1 MNKLWTVTL
10 QTYWHQVKSWSFLIL
25 ILGPF
30 FIIGCSALGGAI
42 SANSDSESQIAVISS
57 NEQVR
62 QNFIKNN
69 DKYVDSKIK
78 TVESAKKAVKKEKI
92 DGYLVFGM
100 QKNQVKAVYHG
111 ASPIADELKPKVKS
125 YLQMVQSQFNLQQA
139 QLAPHQLKALQQQ
152 PQYTEVLQKNHQDDK
167 LVKMLSLIIVI
178 MAVYM
183 ILISYS
189 GITAQEIASE
199 KGTKIMEI
207 IFSSTTAA
215 KYFLGKILGIF
226 GVIVTQLIIYI
237 VGGWAT
243 YRWALYAKI
252 TASFMRD
259 NQVIINKVLG
269 NLLNVNLIFLILGVV
284 IYTILAA
291 FSGAL
296 VAKPEDSSK
305 AAQSTTMISLIAFFL
320 AFAFIS
326 NPEQILPQVLSYV
339 PFFSSFM
346 MPIRIINGQVGSLE
360 VILSLVILI
369 VSIIGLTIYI
379 SKIYQGVILQT
390 DDTSFWKRLKRGLSY
405 SRL

>member
-10 QTYWHQVKSWSFLIL
+10 QTYWHQVKSWSFLLL

-30 FIIGCSALGGAI
+30 FIIGCGALGGAI
-42 SANSDSESQIAVISS
+42 GASSDPDSQIAVISS

-69 DKYVDSKIK
+69 DKYVDAKIK
-78 TVESAKKAVKKEKI
+78 TAESAKKAVKKEKI

-111 ASPIADELKPKVKS
+111 ASPIDDELKPKVKS
-125 YLQMVQSQFNLQQA
+125 YLQVLQSQLNLQQA
-139 QLAPHQLKALQQQ
+139 QLAPRQFKALQQQ
-152 PQYTEVLQKNHQDDK
+152 PKYREVLQKNHQGDK
-167 LVKMLSLIIVI
+167 LVKMVSLIIVI
-178 MAVYM
+178 MVVYM
-183 ILISYS
+183 VLMSYS
-189 GITAQEIASE
+189 SITAQEIASE

-215 KYFLGKILGIF
+215 KYFLGKIWGIF
-226 GVIVTQLIIYI
+226 AVIITQLLIYI

-243 YRWALYAKI
+243 YRWALHAKI
-252 TASFMRD
+252 TASFMHN
-259 NQVIINKVLG
+259 NQVVINKILG
-269 NLLNVNLIFLILGVV
+269 NLVNVNLIFLILGVI

-305 AAQSTTMISLIAFFL
+305 AAQSTAMLSLIAFFL
-320 AFAFIS
+320 SFAFIS

-346 MPIRIINGQVGSLE
+346 MPIRIINGHVGNIE

-369 VSIIGLTIYI
+369 VSIVGLTAYI

-390 DDTSFWKRLKRGLSY
+390 EDTSFWKRLKRGLAY
-405 SRL
+405 SKA

>member
-42 SANSDSESQIAVISS
+42 SANSDADRQIAVISS

-78 TVESAKKAVKKEKI
+78 TAEAAKKAIKKEKI
-92 DGYLVFGM
+92 DGYLVFET

-111 ASPIADELKPKVKS
+111 SSPIDDELKPKVKS
-125 YLQMVQSQFNLQQA
+125 YLQVLQSQLNLQQA

-178 MAVYM
+178 MVVYM

-243 YRWALYAKI
+243 YRWALHAKI

-320 AFAFIS
+320 AFAFIT
-326 NPEQILPQVLSYV
+326 NPEQILPQILSYV

-369 VSIIGLTIYI
+369 VSIVGLKVYI

>member
-10 QTYWHQVKSWSFLIL
+10 QTYWHQVKSWSFLLL

-42 SANSDSESQIAVISS
+42 SANSDADSQIAVISS

-69 DKYVDSKIK
+69 DKYVDAKIK
-78 TVESAKKAVKKEKI
+78 TAESAKKAVKKEKI

-100 QKNQVKAVYHG
+100 QKNQVKAIYHG
-111 ASPIADELKPKVKS
+111 ISSIDDELKPKVKS
-125 YLQMVQSQFNLQQA
+125 YLQVLQSQLNLQKA

-152 PQYTEVLQKNHQDDK
+152 PQYSEILQKKQLGDK
-167 LVKMLSLIIVI
+167 LAKMVSLIIVI
-178 MAVYM
+178 MVVYM
-183 ILISYS
+183 VLLSYS
-189 GITAQEIASE
+189 SITAQEIASE

-226 GVIVTQLIIYI
+226 GVIITQLLIYI

-243 YRWALYAKI
+243 YRWALHAKI
-252 TASFMRD
+252 TASFMHD
-259 NQVIINKVLG
+259 NQVVINKILG
-269 NLLNVNLIFLILGVV
+269 NLVNVNLIFLILGVI

-305 AAQSTTMISLIAFFL
+305 AAQGTTMISLIAFFL
-320 AFAFIS
+320 SLAFIS

-360 VILSLVILI
+360 VILSLVVLI

>member
-10 QTYWHQVKSWSFLIL
+10 QTYWHQVKSWSFLLL

-30 FIIGCSALGGAI
+30 FIIGCGVLGGAI
-42 SANSDSESQIAVISS
+42 GANSDPDSQIAVISS

-69 DKYVDSKIK
+69 DKYVDAKIK
-78 TVESAKKAVKKEKI
+78 TAESAKKAVKKEKI

-305 AAQSTTMISLIAFFL
+305 AAQGTTMISLIAFFL

-369 VSIIGLTIYI
+369 VSIVGLTVYI

>member
-326 NPEQILPQVLSYV
+326 HPEQILPQVLSYV

>member
-42 SANSDSESQIAVISS
+42 SANSDADRQIAVISS

-78 TVESAKKAVKKEKI
+78 TAESAKKAVKKEKI
-92 DGYLVFGM
+92 DGYLVFET
-100 QKNQVKAVYHG
+100 QKNQVKAVYYG
-111 ASPIADELKPKVKS
+111 SSPIDDELKPKVKS
-125 YLQMVQSQFNLQQA
+125 YLQVLQSQLNLQQA

-152 PQYTEVLQKNHQDDK
+152 PQYTEILQKNHQDDK

-178 MAVYM
+178 MVVYM

-243 YRWALYAKI
+243 YRWALHAKI
-252 TASFMRD
+252 TASFMRY
-259 NQVIINKVLG
+259 NQAIINKVLG

-320 AFAFIS
+320 AFAFIT
-326 NPEQILPQVLSYV
+326 NPEQILPQILSYV

-369 VSIIGLTIYI
+369 VSIVGLTVYI

>member
-10 QTYWHQVKSWSFLIL
+10 QTYWHQVKSWSFLLL
-25 ILGPF
+25 ILSPF
-30 FIIGCSALGGAI
+30 FIIGCGVLGGAI
-42 SANSDSESQIAVISS
+42 GANSDPDSQIAVISS

-69 DKYVDSKIK
+69 DKYVDAKIK
-78 TVESAKKAVKKEKI
+78 TAESAKKAVKKEKI

-111 ASPIADELKPKVKS
+111 ISSIDDELKPKVKS
-125 YLQMVQSQFNLQQA
+125 YLQVLQSQLNLQKA

-152 PQYTEVLQKNHQDDK
+152 PQYSEILQKKQLGDK
-167 LVKMLSLIIVI
+167 LAKMVSLIIVI
-178 MAVYM
+178 MVVYM
-183 ILISYS
+183 VLLSYS
-189 GITAQEIASE
+189 SITAQEIASE

-226 GVIVTQLIIYI
+226 GVIITQLLIYI
-237 VGGWAT
+237 GGGWAT
-243 YRWALYAKI
+243 YRWALHAKI
-252 TASFMRD
+252 TASFMHD
-259 NQVIINKVLG
+259 NQIVINKILG
-269 NLLNVNLIFLILGVV
+269 NLVNVNLIFLILGVI

-305 AAQSTTMISLIAFFL
+305 AAQGTTMISLIAFFL
-320 AFAFIS
+320 SLAFIS

>member
-10 QTYWHQVKSWSFLIL
+10 QTYWHQVKSWSFLLL

-30 FIIGCSALGGAI
+30 FIIGCGALGGA
-42 SANSDSESQIAVISS
+42 SGASSDAESQIAVISS

-69 DKYVDSKIK
+69 DKYVDAKIK
-78 TVESAKKAVKKEKI
+78 TAESAKKAVKKEKI

-100 QKNQVKAVYHG
+100 QKNQVKAIYHG
-111 ASPIADELKPKVKS
+111 ISSIDDELKPKVKS
-125 YLQMVQSQFNLQQA
+125 YLQVLQSQLNLQKA
-139 QLAPHQLKALQQQ
+139 QLSPHQLKALQQQ
-152 PQYTEVLQKNHQDDK
+152 PQYSEILQKKQLGDK
-167 LVKMLSLIIVI
+167 LAKMVSLIIVI
-178 MAVYM
+178 MVVYM
-183 ILISYS
+183 VLLSYS
-189 GITAQEIASE
+189 SITAQEIASE

-226 GVIVTQLIIYI
+226 GVIITQLLIYI

-243 YRWALYAKI
+243 YRWALHAKI

-305 AAQSTTMISLIAFFL
+305 AAQVTTMISLIAFFL
-320 AFAFIS
+320 SLAFIS

>member
-369 VSIIGLTIYI
+369 VSIVGLTVYI

>member
-10 QTYWHQVKSWSFLIL
+10 QTYWHQVKSWSFLLL

-42 SANSDSESQIAVISS
+42 SANSDPDSQIAVISS

-125 YLQMVQSQFNLQQA
+125 YLQVLQSQFNLQQA

-189 GITAQEIASE
+189 SITAQEIASE

-237 VGGWAT
+237 VGGWTT
-243 YRWALYAKI
+243 YRWALHAKI

-320 AFAFIS
+320 ALAFIS

>member
-42 SANSDSESQIAVISS
+42 SANSDADRQIAVISS

-69 DKYVDSKIK
+69 DKYVDSKNK
-78 TVESAKKAVKKEKI
+78 TAEAAKKAVKKEKI
-92 DGYLVFGM
+92 DGYLVFET

-111 ASPIADELKPKVKS
+111 SSPIDDELKPKVKS
-125 YLQMVQSQFNLQQA
+125 YLQVLQSQLNLQQA

-178 MAVYM
+178 MVIYM

-243 YRWALYAKI
+243 YRWALHAKI

-320 AFAFIS
+320 AFAFIT
-326 NPEQILPQVLSYV
+326 NPEQILPQILSYV

-369 VSIIGLTIYI
+369 VSIVGLTVYI

>member
-1 MNKLWTVTL
+1 MNKLWTITL
-10 QTYWHQVKSWSFLIL
+10 QTYWHQVKSWSFLLL
-25 ILGPF
+25 ILSPF
-30 FIIGCSALGGAI
+30 FIIGCGVLGGAI
-42 SANSDSESQIAVISS
+42 GANSDPDSQIAVISS

-69 DKYVDSKIK
+69 DKYVDAKIK
-78 TVESAKKAVKKEKI
+78 TVESAKEAVKKEKV
-92 DGYLVFGM
+92 DGYLVFEM

-111 ASPIADELKPKVKS
+111 ASPIDDELKPKVKS
-125 YLQMVQSQFNLQQA
+125 YLQVLQSQLNLQQA
-139 QLAPHQLKALQQQ
+139 QLAPRQFKALQQQ
-152 PQYTEVLQKNHQDDK
+152 PKYREVLQKNHQGDK

-178 MAVYM
+178 MVGYM
-183 ILISYS
+183 VLASYS
-189 GITAQEIASE
+189 SITAQEIASE

-207 IFSSTTAA
+207 IFSSTTAT

-226 GVIVTQLIIYI
+226 AVIITQLLIYI

-243 YRWALYAKI
+243 YRWALHAKI
-252 TASFMRD
+252 TASFMHN
-259 NQVIINKVLG
+259 NQVVINKILG
-269 NLLNVNLIFLILGVV
+269 NLVNVNLIFLILGVI

-305 AAQSTTMISLIAFFL
+305 AAQSTAMLSLIAFFL
-320 AFAFIS
+320 SFAFVS

-346 MPIRIINGQVGSLE
+346 MPIRIINGHVGNIE

-369 VSIIGLTIYI
+369 VSIVGLTAYI

-390 DDTSFWKRLKRGLSY
+390 EDTSFWKRLKRGLAY
-405 SRL
+405 SKA

>member
-1 MNKLWTVTL
+1 MNKLWTITL
-10 QTYWHQVKSWSFLIL
+10 QTYWHQVKSWSFLLL
-25 ILGPF
+25 ILSPF
-30 FIIGCSALGGAI
+30 FIIGCGVLGGAI
-42 SANSDSESQIAVISS
+42 GANSDPDSQIAVISS

-69 DKYVDSKIK
+69 DKYVDAKIK
-78 TVESAKKAVKKEKI
+78 TVESAKEAVKKEKV
-92 DGYLVFGM
+92 DGYLIFEI

-111 ASPIADELKPKVKS
+111 ASPIDDELKPKVKS
-125 YLQMVQSQFNLQQA
+125 YLQVLQSQLNLQQA
-139 QLAPHQLKALQQQ
+139 QLAPRQFKALQQQ
-152 PQYTEVLQKNHQDDK
+152 PKYREVLQKNHQGDK

-178 MAVYM
+178 MVVYM
-183 ILISYS
+183 ILASYS
-189 GITAQEIASE
+189 SITAQEIASE

-226 GVIVTQLIIYI
+226 AVIITQLLIYI

-243 YRWALYAKI
+243 YRWALHAKI
-252 TASFMRD
+252 TASFMHN
-259 NQVIINKVLG
+259 NQVIINKILG
-269 NLLNVNLIFLILGVV
+269 NLVNVNLIFLILGVI

-305 AAQSTTMISLIAFFL
+305 AAQSTTMLSLIAFFL
-320 AFAFIS
+320 SFAFIS

-346 MPIRIINGQVGSLE
+346 MPIRIINGHVGNIE

-369 VSIIGLTIYI
+369 VSIVGLTAYI
-379 SKIYQGVILQT
+379 SKVYQGVILQT
-390 DDTSFWKRLKRGLSY
+390 EDTSFWKRLKRGLAY
-405 SRL
+405 SKA

>member
-78 TVESAKKAVKKEKI
+78 TTESAKKAVKKEKI

-243 YRWALYAKI
+243 YRWALHAKI

>member
-10 QTYWHQVKSWSFLIL
+10 QTYWHQVKSWSFLLL

-30 FIIGCSALGGAI
+30 FIIGCGVLGGAI
-42 SANSDSESQIAVISS
+42 GANSDPDSQIAVISS

-69 DKYVDSKIK
+69 DKYVDAKIK
-78 TVESAKKAVKKEKI
+78 TAESAKEAVKKEKV
-92 DGYLVFGM
+92 DGYLVFET

-111 ASPIADELKPKVKS
+111 ASPIDDELKSKVKS
-125 YLQMVQSQFNLQQA
+125 YLQVLQSQLNLQQA
-139 QLAPHQLKALQQQ
+139 QLAPRQFKALQQQ
-152 PQYTEVLQKNHQDDK
+152 PKYREVLQKNHQGDK

-178 MAVYM
+178 MVVY
-183 ILISYS
+183 IVLISYS
-189 GITAQEIASE
+189 SITAQEIASE

-226 GVIVTQLIIYI
+226 GVIITQLLIYI

-243 YRWALYAKI
+243 YRWALHAKI
-252 TASFMRD
+252 TASFMHN
-259 NQVIINKVLG
+259 NQVVINKILG
-269 NLLNVNLIFLILGVV
+269 NLVNVNLIFLILGVI

-305 AAQSTTMISLIAFFL
+305 AAQGTTMISLIAFFL
-320 AFAFIS
+320 SFAFIS
-326 NPEQILPQVLSYV
+326 NPEQILPQVLSCA
-339 PFFSSFM
+339 
-346 MPIRIINGQVGSLE
+346 
-360 VILSLVILI
+360 ILFLI
-369 VSIIGLTIYI
+369 H
-379 SKIYQGVILQT
+379 
-390 DDTSFWKRLKRGLSY
+390 DANSY
-405 SRL
+405 N

>member
-1 MNKLWTVTL
+1 MNKLWTITL
-10 QTYWHQVKSWSFLIL
+10 QTYWHQVKSWSFLLL

-30 FIIGCSALGGAI
+30 FIIGCGALGGAI
-42 SANSDSESQIAVISS
+42 GASSDPDSQIAVISS

-69 DKYVDSKIK
+69 DKYVDAKIK
-78 TVESAKKAVKKEKI
+78 TVESAKEAVKKEKV
-92 DGYLVFGM
+92 DGYLVFET

-111 ASPIADELKPKVKS
+111 ASPIDDELKPKVKS
-125 YLQMVQSQFNLQQA
+125 YLQVLQSQLNLQQA
-139 QLAPHQLKALQQQ
+139 QLAPRQFKALQQ
-152 PQYTEVLQKNHQDDK
+152 PKYREVLQKNHQGDK
-167 LVKMLSLIIVI
+167 SVKMLSLIIVI
-178 MAVYM
+178 MVVYM
-183 ILISYS
+183 ILASYS
-189 GITAQEIASE
+189 SITAQEIASE

-226 GVIVTQLIIYI
+226 AVIITQLLIYI

-243 YRWALYAKI
+243 YRWALHAKI
-252 TASFMRD
+252 TASFMHN
-259 NQVIINKVLG
+259 NQVVINKILG
-269 NLLNVNLIFLILGVV
+269 NLVNVNLIFLILGVI

-305 AAQSTTMISLIAFFL
+305 AAQSTAMLSLIAFFL
-320 AFAFIS
+320 SFAFIS

-346 MPIRIINGQVGSLE
+346 MPIRIINGHVGNIE

-369 VSIIGLTIYI
+369 VSIVGLTAYI

-390 DDTSFWKRLKRGLSY
+390 EDTSFWKRLKRGLAY
-405 SRL
+405 SKA

>member
-125 YLQMVQSQFNLQQA
+125 YLQVLQSQFNLQQA

-252 TASFMRD
+252 TASFMCD

-326 NPEQILPQVLSYV
+326 HPEQILPQVLSYV

>member
-10 QTYWHQVKSWSFLIL
+10 QTYWHQVKSWSFLLL

-42 SANSDSESQIAVISS
+42 SANSDAESQIAVISS

-69 DKYVDSKIK
+69 DKYVDAKIK
-78 TVESAKKAVKKEKI
+78 TAESAKKAVKKEKI

-100 QKNQVKAVYHG
+100 QKNQVKAIYHG
-111 ASPIADELKPKVKS
+111 ISSIDDELKPKVKS
-125 YLQMVQSQFNLQQA
+125 YLQVLQSQLNLQKA

-152 PQYTEVLQKNHQDDK
+152 PQYSEILQKKQLGDK
-167 LVKMLSLIIVI
+167 LAKMVSLIIVI
-178 MAVYM
+178 MVVYM
-183 ILISYS
+183 VLLSYS
-189 GITAQEIASE
+189 SITAQEIASE

-226 GVIVTQLIIYI
+226 GVIITQLLIYI

-243 YRWALYAKI
+243 YRWALHAKI
-252 TASFMRD
+252 TASFMHD
-259 NQVIINKVLG
+259 NQVVINKILG
-269 NLLNVNLIFLILGVV
+269 NLVNVNLIFLILGVI

-305 AAQSTTMISLIAFFL
+305 AAQGTTMISLIAFFL

-346 MPIRIINGQVGSLE
+346 MPIRIINGQVGRLE

>member
-92 DGYLVFGM
+92 DGYLVFET

-139 QLAPHQLKALQQQ
+139 QLAPNQLKALQQQ

-243 YRWALYAKI
+243 YRWALHAKI

>member
-10 QTYWHQVKSWSFLIL
+10 QTYWHQVKSWSFLLL

-30 FIIGCSALGGAI
+30 FIIGCGALGGAI
-42 SANSDSESQIAVISS
+42 GANSDPDSQIAVISS

-69 DKYVDSKIK
+69 DKYVDAKIK
-78 TVESAKKAVKKEKI
+78 TAESAKKAVKKEKI
-92 DGYLVFGM
+92 DGYLVFET

-326 NPEQILPQVLSYV
+326 HPEQILPQVLSYV

-369 VSIIGLTIYI
+369 VSIVGLTVYI

>member
-42 SANSDSESQIAVISS
+42 SANSDADRQIAVISS

-78 TVESAKKAVKKEKI
+78 TAESAKKAVKKEKI
-92 DGYLVFGM
+92 DGYLVFET
-100 QKNQVKAVYHG
+100 QKNQVKAVYYG
-111 ASPIADELKPKVKS
+111 SSPIDDELKPKVKS
-125 YLQMVQSQFNLQQA
+125 YLQVLQSQLNLQQA

-152 PQYTEVLQKNHQDDK
+152 PQYTEILQKNHQDDK

-178 MAVYM
+178 MVVYM

-243 YRWALYAKI
+243 YRWALHAKI

-259 NQVIINKVLG
+259 NQAIINKVLG

-320 AFAFIS
+320 AFAFIT
-326 NPEQILPQVLSYV
+326 NPEQILPQILSYV

-369 VSIIGLTIYI
+369 VSIVGLTVYI

>member
-10 QTYWHQVKSWSFLIL
+10 QTYWHQVKSWSFLLL

-42 SANSDSESQIAVISS
+42 GANSDSDSQIAVISS
-57 NEQVR
+57 NEPVR

-78 TVESAKKAVKKEKI
+78 TAESAKKAVKKEKV
-92 DGYLVFGM
+92 DGYLVFET
-100 QKNQVKAVYHG
+100 QKNQVKAIYHG
-111 ASPIADELKPKVKS
+111 ASPIDDELKPKVKS
-125 YLQMVQSQFNLQQA
+125 YLQVLQSQLNLQKA

-152 PQYTEVLQKNHQDDK
+152 PQYSEILQKKQLGDK
-167 LVKMLSLIIVI
+167 LAKMVSLIIVI
-178 MAVYM
+178 MVVYM
-183 ILISYS
+183 VLLSYS
-189 GITAQEIASE
+189 SITAQEIASE

-226 GVIVTQLIIYI
+226 GVIFTQLIIYI

-243 YRWALYAKI
+243 YRWALHAKI
-252 TASFMRD
+252 TASFMHD
-259 NQVIINKVLG
+259 NQVVINKILG
-269 NLLNVNLIFLILGVV
+269 NLVNVNLIFLILGVI

-305 AAQSTTMISLIAFFL
+305 AAQSTTMLSLIAFFL
-320 AFAFIS
+320 SSAFIS
-326 NPEQILPQVLSYV
+326 NPEQIFPQVLSYV

-346 MPIRIINGQVGSLE
+346 MPMRVINGHVGNPEIL
-360 VILSLVILI
+360 LSLAILVISI
-369 VSIIGLTIYI
+369 VVLMAYI

-390 DDTSFWKRLKRGLSY
+390 DDTSFWKRLKRGLAY
-405 SRL
+405 S

>member
-10 QTYWHQVKSWSFLIL
+10 QTYWHQVKSWSFLLL

-30 FIIGCSALGGAI
+30 LIIGCGALGGA
-42 SANSDSESQIAVISS
+42 SGASSDADSQIAVISS

-69 DKYVDSKIK
+69 DKYVDAKIK
-78 TVESAKKAVKKEKI
+78 TAESAKKAVKKEKI

-100 QKNQVKAVYHG
+100 QKNQVKTIYHG
-111 ASPIADELKPKVKS
+111 ISSIDDELKPKVKS
-125 YLQMVQSQFNLQQA
+125 YLQVLQSQLNLQKA

-178 MAVYM
+178 MVVYM
-183 ILISYS
+183 VLLSYS
-189 GITAQEIASE
+189 SITAQEIASE

-226 GVIVTQLIIYI
+226 GVIITQLLIYI

-243 YRWALYAKI
+243 YRWALHAKI
-252 TASFMRD
+252 TASFMHD
-259 NQVIINKVLG
+259 NQVVINKILG
-269 NLLNVNLIFLILGVV
+269 NLVNVNLIFLILGVI

-305 AAQSTTMISLIAFFL
+305 AAQSTTMLSLIAFFL
-320 AFAFIS
+320 SSAFIS
-326 NPEQILPQVLSYV
+326 NPEQIFPQVLSYV

-346 MPIRIINGQVGSLE
+346 MPMRVINGHVGNPEIL
-360 VILSLVILI
+360 LSLAILVISI
-369 VSIIGLTIYI
+369 VVLMAYI

-390 DDTSFWKRLKRGLSY
+390 DDTSFWKRLKRGLAY
-405 SRL
+405 S

>member
-42 SANSDSESQIAVISS
+42 SANSDADRQIAVISS

-69 DKYVDSKIK
+69 DKYVDSKNK
-78 TVESAKKAVKKEKI
+78 TAEAAKKAVKKEKI
-92 DGYLVFGM
+92 DGYLVFET
-100 QKNQVKAVYHG
+100 QKNQVKAVYYG
-111 ASPIADELKPKVKS
+111 SSPIDDELKPKVKS
-125 YLQMVQSQFNLQQA
+125 YLQVLQSQLNLQQA

-178 MAVYM
+178 MVIYM

-243 YRWALYAKI
+243 YRWALHAKI

-320 AFAFIS
+320 AFAFIT
-326 NPEQILPQVLSYV
+326 NPEQILPQILSYV

-369 VSIIGLTIYI
+369 VSIVGLTVYI

>member
-92 DGYLVFGM
+92 DGYLVFET

-139 QLAPHQLKALQQQ
+139 QLAPNQLKALQQQ

-243 YRWALYAKI
+243 YRWALHAKI
-252 TASFMRD
+252 TASFMHD
-259 NQVIINKVLG
+259 NQVVINKILG
-269 NLLNVNLIFLILGVV
+269 NLVNVNLIFLILGVI

-305 AAQSTTMISLIAFFL
+305 AAQGTTMISLIAFFL
-320 AFAFIS
+320 SLAFIS

-346 MPIRIINGQVGSLE
+346 MPIRIINGQVGRLE
-360 VILSLVILI
+360 VILSLVVLI

>member
-30 FIIGCSALGGAI
+30 FIIGCSALGGSI

-125 YLQMVQSQFNLQQA
+125 YLQVLQSQLNLQKA

-189 GITAQEIASE
+189 SITAQEIASE

-226 GVIVTQLIIYI
+226 GVIITQLLIYI

-243 YRWALYAKI
+243 YRWALHAKI

-320 AFAFIS
+320 ALAFIS

>member
-10 QTYWHQVKSWSFLIL
+10 QTYWHQVKSWSFLLL

-30 FIIGCSALGGAI
+30 FIIGCSALGEAIGA
-42 SANSDSESQIAVISS
+42 SSDSDSQIAVISS

-78 TVESAKKAVKKEKI
+78 TAESAKKAVKKEKI

-139 QLAPHQLKALQQQ
+139 QLAPNQLKALQQQ

-243 YRWALYAKI
+243 YRWALHAKI

>member
-10 QTYWHQVKSWSFLIL
+10 QTYWHQVKSWSFLLL

-42 SANSDSESQIAVISS
+42 GANSDSDSQIAVISS
-57 NEQVR
+57 NEPVR

-78 TVESAKKAVKKEKI
+78 TADSAKKAVKKEKV
-92 DGYLVFGM
+92 DGYLVFET
-100 QKNQVKAVYHG
+100 Q
-111 ASPIADELKPKVKS
+111 KS
-125 YLQMVQSQFNLQQA
+125 YLQVLQSQLNLQQA
-139 QLAPHQLKALQQQ
+139 QLAPRQIKALQQQ
-152 PQYTEVLQKNHQDDK
+152 PKYREVLQKNHQGDK
-167 LVKMLSLIIVI
+167 LVKMVSLIIVI
-178 MAVYM
+178 MVVYM
-183 ILISYS
+183 VLLSYS
-189 GITAQEIASE
+189 SITAQEIASE

-226 GVIVTQLIIYI
+226 GVIITQLVIYI

-243 YRWALYAKI
+243 YRWALHAKI
-252 TASFMRD
+252 TASFMHN
-259 NQVIINKVLG
+259 NQVIINKILG
-269 NLLNVNLIFLILGVV
+269 NLVNVNLIFLILGVI

-305 AAQSTTMISLIAFFL
+305 AAQSTTMLSLIAFFL
-320 AFAFIS
+320 SFAFIS
-326 NPEQILPQVLSYV
+326 NPEQIFPQVLSYV

-346 MPIRIINGQVGSLE
+346 MPMRVINGHVGNPEIL
-360 VILSLVILI
+360 LSLAILVISI
-369 VSIIGLTIYI
+369 VVLMAYI
-379 SKIYQGVILQT
+379 SKIYQGVVLQT
-390 DDTSFWKRLKRGLSY
+390 DDTSFWKRLKRGLAY
-405 SRL
+405 S

>member
-42 SANSDSESQIAVISS
+42 SANSDADSQIAVISS

-69 DKYVDSKIK
+69 DKYVDAKIK
-78 TVESAKKAVKKEKI
+78 TAESAKKAVKKEKI
-92 DGYLVFGM
+92 DGYLVFET

-152 PQYTEVLQKNHQDDK
+152 PQYTEVLQRNHQDDK

-189 GITAQEIASE
+189 SITAQEIASE

-237 VGGWAT
+237 VGGWTT
-243 YRWALYAKI
+243 YRWALHAKI

-320 AFAFIS
+320 ALAFIS
-326 NPEQILPQVLSYV
+326 HPEQILPQVLSYV

-360 VILSLVILI
+360 VILSLVVLI

>member
-243 YRWALYAKI
+243 YRWALHAKI

-369 VSIIGLTIYI
+369 VSIVGLTVYI

-405 SRL
+405 SCL

>member
-78 TVESAKKAVKKEKI
+78 TTESAKKAVKKEKI

-226 GVIVTQLIIYI
+226 GVIITQLLIYI

-243 YRWALYAKI
+243 YRWALHAKI

>member
-42 SANSDSESQIAVISS
+42 SANSDSDSQIAVISS

-78 TVESAKKAVKKEKI
+78 TAESAKKAVKKEKI

-125 YLQMVQSQFNLQQA
+125 YLQVLQSQFNLQQA

-226 GVIVTQLIIYI
+226 GVIVTQLVIYI

-243 YRWALYAKI
+243 YRWALHAKI

-296 VAKPEDSSK
+296 IAKPEDSSK

>member
-10 QTYWHQVKSWSFLIL
+10 QTYWHQVKSWSFLLL

-30 FIIGCSALGGAI
+30 FIIGCGALGGA
-42 SANSDSESQIAVISS
+42 SGASSDAESQIAVISS

-69 DKYVDSKIK
+69 DKYVDAKIK
-78 TVESAKKAVKKEKI
+78 TAESAKKAVKKEKI

-100 QKNQVKAVYHG
+100 QKNQVKAIYHG
-111 ASPIADELKPKVKS
+111 ISSIDDELKPKVKS
-125 YLQMVQSQFNLQQA
+125 YLQVLQSQLNLQKA

-178 MAVYM
+178 MVVYM
-183 ILISYS
+183 ILLSYS

-243 YRWALYAKI
+243 YRWALHAKI
-252 TASFMRD
+252 TASFMHD
-259 NQVIINKVLG
+259 NQIVINKILG
-269 NLLNVNLIFLILGVV
+269 NLVNVNLIFLILGVI

-305 AAQSTTMISLIAFFL
+305 AAQGTTMISLIAFFL
-320 AFAFIS
+320 SLAFIS

-369 VSIIGLTIYI
+369 VSIVGLTVYI